1 MSARARGA
9 CSTPPVASEAV
20 LKAALGPGK
29 TAEVMRP
36 RSPRCVRALA
46 RAQLSCAQLARAR
59 LASTAHAHTLC
70 AGQLRGRVASRAAGR
85 VLLRRHR
92 PQGRERQAA
101 PSRRQQVPPQ
111 PAPPCAAPPP
121 CAGASISARRAGTAS
136 SSSPSDRCSHQRRA
150 NPSAFPPRAHSC
162 PRVTAFIRPRA
173 RAASRPRPPRAH
185 RRAHRPTGPAQ
196 VKAFP
201 LLALRTVA
209 ADGTVARWIFDGGV
223 GAEVLLFFCPL
234 AYVCPLAHLRPL
246 APRLR

>member
-9 CSTPPVASEAV
+9 RSTPPVASEAV

-36 RSPRCVRALA
+36 RSPRCVRARE

-111 PAPPCAAPPP
+111 PAPALRRAAAMRWRIRFRAPYRYRLVLFAFRSMLAPKAREPTRVSTPRALAPTRRRIHTSPRPRRLPPTSPTHAPTRAPLDWGRAGQGVPAPCAAHR
-121 CAGASISARRAGTAS
+121 CRR
-136 SSSPSDRCSHQRRA
+136 R
-150 NPSAFPPRAHSC
+150 
-162 PRVTAFIRPRA
+162 
-173 RAASRPRPPRAH
+173 H
-185 RRAHRPTGPAQ
+185 RR
-196 VKAFP
+196 P
-201 LLALRTVA
+201 LDL
-209 ADGTVARWIFDGGV
+209 
-223 GAEVLLFFCPL
+223 
-234 AYVCPLAHLRPL
+234 
-246 APRLR
+246 